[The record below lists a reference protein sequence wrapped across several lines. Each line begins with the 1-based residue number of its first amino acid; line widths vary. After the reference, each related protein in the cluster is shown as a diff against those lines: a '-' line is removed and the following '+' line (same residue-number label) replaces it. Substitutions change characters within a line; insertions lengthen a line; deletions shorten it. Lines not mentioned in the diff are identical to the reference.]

1 MMRAWILVPR
11 YWILDIRHP
20 VSRVRNLTFP
30 RPWAASFIPLASCRS
45 KIAST
50 SLTTNL
56 EQLHQHGL
64 MHRDLKP
71 RKVIFRLEGSTAL
84 QAAELMQ
91 DSVKETSA
99 NREYILRV

>member
-1 MMRAWILVPR
+1 MLGK
-11 YWILDIRHP
+11 
-20 VSRVRNLTFP
+20 
-30 RPWAASFIPLASCRS
+30 SCS
-45 KIAST
+45 VEIQA
-50 SLTTNL
+50 
-56 EQLHQHGL
+56 
-64 MHRDLKP
+64 